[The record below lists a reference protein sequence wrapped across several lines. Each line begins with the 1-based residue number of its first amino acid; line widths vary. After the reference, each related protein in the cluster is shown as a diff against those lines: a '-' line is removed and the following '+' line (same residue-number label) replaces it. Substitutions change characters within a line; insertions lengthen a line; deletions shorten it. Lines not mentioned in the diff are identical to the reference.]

1 MAANKYYKALQ
12 SGDGTVLQQSAY
24 LKPYDRIRFL
34 YTAQILA
41 SNNLEANAI
50 EVLRDASIIYPDSFD
65 LWQQWSA
72 IPSATPAQI
81 AKAKSEMKRLDP
93 FNPALK

>member
-12 SGDGTVLQQSAY
+12 SGDGNVLYESAY

-41 SNNLEANAI
+41 ENKLEDKAI
-50 EVLRDASIIYPDSFD
+50 QILSDASKLYPDSFEV
-65 LWQQWSA
+65 WQRWSG

-81 AKAKSEMKRLDP
+81 AKAKAEMKRLDP
-93 FNPALK
+93 FNPDLK